1 MTAEWPSLAV
11 AVPAAV
17 VGAALMGLASAA
29 QAKATQQVPEG
40 RTLHPKLLVDL
51 ARRPL
56 WLVGI
61 AATIAGLVLQLLAL
75 GFGPL
80 MLVQPLLVTALPFA
94 SGFAAWLSHRRADR
108 VVVLGAL
115 VCVAGLSAFLALARP
130 TGGSNELVSD
140 VGPLA
145 VVLGLLAL
153 GGLGLSA
160 VLRGPGRVLG
170 LALATGVVYGVTAG
184 LLKVVAGQLRL
195 GIWAPFTHWALYVV
209 CVIGP
214 IGFLLSQNTFQQ
226 GRMIAPALAVIT
238 TSDPLVGV
246 AIGIGWMGE
255 SAATG
260 PAVLAGELAAAA
272 VIVAGIAIL
281 SHRSSHLVAPPLSPV
296 ADSPGRRSQR
306 VPSR

>member
-1 MTAEWPSLAV
+1 MTAEWSSLAV

-17 VGAALMGLASAA
+17 AGAALMGLASAA
-29 QAKATQQVPEG
+29 QAKAVKQVPEG
-40 RTLHPKLLVDL
+40 RTLDPGLLVAL
-51 ARRPL
+51 AHRPL

-61 AATIAGLVLQLLAL
+61 AATIGGLLLQVLAL

-94 SGFAAWLSHRRADR
+94 AAFSAWLSHRRADR

-130 TGGSNELVSD
+130 TGGSNDLVSH

-145 VVLGLLAL
+145 VVLGLVAL
-153 GGLGLSA
+153 LGLGLST

-170 LALATGVVYGVTAG
+170 LALATGVFYGVTAG
-184 LLKVVAGQLRL
+184 LMKVVAGQLRL
-195 GIWAPFTHWALYVV
+195 GVTVPFAHWALYVV

-226 GRMIAPALAVIT
+226 GRMISPALAVIT

-260 PAVLAGELAAAA
+260 AGVLAGELVAAA
-272 VIVAGIAIL
+272 VIVAGIAVL
-281 SHRSSHLVAPPLSPV
+281 AHRSSHLVAPAPTVAGSPAPRSRPALS
-296 ADSPGRRSQR
+296 R
-306 VPSR
+306 